1 MALLLTV
8 PLFFLID
15 IYPPYGMGMLFLI
28 AKMLFSGVVIFL
40 IFMATMWNS
49 IERNG
54 ILSTKLS
61 MEMARTA
68 LAHYDNRPYFDDNS
82 CSQAF
87 ILKDIQSKISI
98 FEDPQTPFKSM
109 PTKSFLTMSFII
121 SKGTTKKPL
130 LNVS

>member
-68 LAHYDNRPYFDDNS
+68 MAHYDNRPYFEDNS
-82 CSQAF
+82 CS
-87 ILKDIQSKISI
+87 
-98 FEDPQTPFKSM
+98 
-109 PTKSFLTMSFII
+109 
-121 SKGTTKKPL
+121 
-130 LNVS
+130 